1 MKKHHSALVLLAFA
15 SVSVAQIP
23 GSWKVIHDKSNACQ
37 LAVPADWSANS
48 PLPGSAQAPGNQG
61 DLQVSSSPGKAFKPF
76 NDMTQKALMV
86 GKMLENSEKL
96 VFYSSA
102 PTKSDHPITPYR
114 AIVPGKDGTCS
125 TMVSV
130 RAGVPEETVRKI
142 VATLSVAH

>member
-1 MKKHHSALVLLAFA
+1 M
-15 SVSVAQIP
+15 AQTP
-23 GSWKVIHDKSNACQ
+23 ASWKVIHDKSNACQ
-37 LAVPADWSANS
+37 LAVPADWTPNS
-48 PLPGSAQAPGNQG
+48 RLPGSAQAPGNQG
-61 DLQVSSSPGKAFKPF
+61 DLQVTSSPGKVIKPL

-86 GKMLENSEKL
+86 GKMIENSEKL

-125 TMVSV
+125 TMISV
-130 RAGVPEETVRKI
+130 RAGVTEETVRKI